1 MKQQQPEIGSKIKF
15 KGVSVFFWFKDIKE
29 DAYNLLK
36 IDEEYTVAT
45 LEANSSWTSVT
56 LKEFPGKKFS
66 LSWFETAKPME
77 QNEIFTVKLARQ
89 EILKHQEACQ
99 RIYDDLAKMLE
110 VEDEMAHDYLHDA
123 AYNSP
128 DEESFRYAMSWFET
142 KMREAKERKLERQ
155 LEESSRRI
163 EQALTHIKKPYT
175 KLEIMDMWL
184 SGNFNA
190 ELLMHHALLELAKE

>member
-29 DAYNLLK
+29 DACNLLK

-45 LEANSSWTSVT
+45 LETNSSWTSVT

-66 LSWFETAKPME
+66 LSWFEIAKPME
-77 QNEIFTVKLARQ
+77 QNEVFTVKLARQ

-110 VEDEMAHDYLHDA
+110 VEDEIAHEYLHDA
-123 AYNSP
+123 VYNSP
-128 DEESFRYAMSWFET
+128 DQESFNYAMSWFET

-155 LEESSRRI
+155 LEESSSRV

-184 SGNFNA
+184 SGSFNA
-190 ELLMHHALLELAKE
+190 ELLMHHALLELAKK

>member
-66 LSWFETAKPME
+66 LSWFETAKPMK
-77 QNEIFTVKLARQ
+77 QNKIFTVKLARQ

-128 DEESFRYAMSWFET
+128 DEESFGHAMSWFET
-142 KMREAKERKLERQ
+142 KMKEAKERKLERQ